1 VITIKNLSKMYA
13 GRVILDNVSCAVKKG
28 EVIAI
33 IGSSGSGKSTLLRCI
48 QGLETIDQGEIDLD
62 VKSDKHITTVFQNFN
77 LFPHLTVLQ
86 NITYAPIKVFNQE
99 ITTAQHIALDL
110 LKKVGLEDYADKYP
124 KSLSGG
130 QKQRVAIARALAI
143 NPEVLLFDEPTSALD
158 RENVQEVLS
167 VINGLAHT
175 GITLLIVTHEMQFAK
190 NVADR
195 IWFFDHGKLVED
207 SPTQQFFTT
216 PQTNRAKEF
225 LGLL

>member
-1 VITIKNLSKMYA
+1 VITIKNLSKVYA
-13 GRVILDNVSCAVKKG
+13 GRVILDNVSCTVNKG

-48 QGLETIDQGEIDLD
+48 QGLETKDQGVIELD
-62 VKSDKHITTVFQNFN
+62 VTSSKHITTVFQTFN

-99 ITTAQHIALDL
+99 PSKAQQVAMDL
-110 LKKVGLEDYADKYP
+110 LEKVGLKDYTNKYP

-143 NPEVLLFDEPTSALD
+143 NPEILLFDEPTSALD
-158 RENVQEVLS
+158 PENVQEVLS

-195 IWFFDHGKLVED
+195 IWFFDHGKLIED
-207 SPTQQFFTT
+207 TPAQQFFVE
-216 PQTNRAKEF
+216 PQTSRAREF